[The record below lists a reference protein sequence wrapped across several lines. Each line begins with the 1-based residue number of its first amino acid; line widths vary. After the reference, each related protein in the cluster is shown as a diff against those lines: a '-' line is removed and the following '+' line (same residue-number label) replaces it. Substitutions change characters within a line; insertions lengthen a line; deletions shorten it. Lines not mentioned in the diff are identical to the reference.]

1 MREHL
6 PGARR
11 GQEGIVWAE
20 TTDGCR
26 DGSQTVEKG
35 LNR

>member
-1 MREHL
+1 MRERLH
-6 PGARR
+6 GACR
-11 GQEGIVWAE
+11 GQEGIVRAE